1 MPKRGVVAPEGGISK
16 HAKLDE
22 IEKENNDEASQ
33 LINTKFFLKCPSD
46 LFDFYQFCR
55 SVSSDA
61 PLDALFHETG
71 LRLVGPFEVL
81 ANKDCCSKYD
91 NLVDYYRYFHDPPEF
106 VTILTEDG
114 EHPFHIGYFRDDYTE
129 VPRLLASSNRQESG
143 KLAIVGGDIFTA
155 VLERLEQ
162 NKQKKSDIY
171 QKMITFVKEN
181 KVTLVK
187 KNAIKRKPTCKT
199 LNEVGIEIKLRGD
212 IGYRPVNATNDDLII
227 ALDNATKAEKP
238 NSVKLDELMT
248 FVQFANDEG
257 DYGQG
262 LELGLDLLAYHPS
275 MKTPDESF
283 EKAGRLNRRITCLLS
298 MGYRLAGLPKFAEV
312 IRKHMETRSQVKRL
326 RKIDIK

>member
-1 MPKRGVVAPEGGISK
+1 
-16 HAKLDE
+16 
-22 IEKENNDEASQ
+22 
-33 LINTKFFLKCPSD
+33 
-46 LFDFYQFCR
+46 
-55 SVSSDA
+55 
-61 PLDALFHETG
+61 
-71 LRLVGPFEVL
+71 
-81 ANKDCCSKYD
+81 NKYCCSKD
-91 NLVDYYRYFHDPPEF
+91 DDLADYYRYFHDPPEF
-106 VTILTEDG
+106 VTVLTEDG
-114 EHPFHIGYFRDDYTE
+114 EHPFHIGYFRDNYAK
-129 VPRLLASSNRQESG
+129 VPKFLASSNPMESG

-155 VLERLEQ
+155 VLGRLEQ
-162 NKQKKSDIY
+162 KKQKKSDIY

-187 KNAIKRKPTCKT
+187 KNSVKRKPTCKT

-212 IGYRPVNATNDDLII
+212 IGYRPVNATNDDLVI

-248 FVQFANDEG
+248 YVQFANDEG

-275 MKTPDESF
+275 MKTSDESF

-298 MGYRLAGLPKFAEV
+298 MGYQLAGLPKFAEV